1 MSIIKHG
8 LLSLALTIAMTNSA
22 VANIDDQSISLG
34 SVAMDTPAVMH
45 KRLSP
50 LTEYLS
56 KALNQPVRLKL
67 SPNMPT
73 AIKEVAKGEVDLAY
87 LTPVAYIKSHDMGNT
102 QLLVKTVTKN
112 KGSFKLMIVVRD
124 DSPIKSVNDLIGKR
138 FAFGDKA
145 ALLQRAAVVGA
156 DMPLEKLG
164 SYAFLGHY
172 DNIIRAVLHGEFD
185 AGIVKDTMA
194 YKWQGKGV
202 RILYSSPDLPPYNIA
217 ASGKLSK
224 EMVKKLK
231 QAFLALDPKNP
242 KHRPI
247 IKALD
252 KKYDG
257 FADTSDAEYNVIR
270 KLVKPFTN

>member
-1 MSIIKHG
+1 MSPIKKG
-8 LLSLALTIAMTNSA
+8 LVSLALTIAVAHSA
-22 VANIDDQSISLG
+22 SAKIDDQGISLG

-45 KRLSP
+45 KRLLP
-50 LTEYLS
+50 LTTYLS
-56 KALNQPVRLKL
+56 KALNQTVRLKL
-67 SPNMPT
+67 SPNMPA
-73 AIKEVAKGEVDLAY
+73 AIKDVAKGQVDLAY
-87 LTPVAYIKSHDMGNT
+87 LTPVAYIKSHEMGNT
-102 QLLVKTVTKN
+102 QILVKTVTKN
-112 KGSFKLMIVVRD
+112 KGSFKLMIVVRE
-124 DSPIKSVNDLIGKR
+124 DSSIKTVKDLVGKR
-138 FAFGDKA
+138 YAFGDKA

-217 ASGKLSK
+217 ASSKLSK
-224 EMVKKLK
+224 DMVKKLK
-231 QAFLALDPKNP
+231 QAFLDLDPNNP
-242 KHRPI
+242 DHRPI

-257 FADTSDAEYNVIR
+257 FADTSDDEYNVIR
-270 KLVKPFTN
+270 RLVKPFTK

>member
-1 MSIIKHG
+1 M
-8 LLSLALTIAMTNSA
+8 AVTNTA
-22 VANIDDQSISLG
+22 FAHIDQESISLG

-56 KALNQPVRLKL
+56 NALKQTVKLKL
-67 SPNMPT
+67 SPNMPA
-73 AIKEVAKGEVDLAY
+73 AIQEVVKGEVDLAY
-87 LTPVAYIKSHDMGNT
+87 LTPVAYIRSHELGNT
-102 QLLVKTVTKN
+102 QLLVKTITNN
-112 KGSFKLMIVVRD
+112 KGAFKLMIVVRE
-124 DSPIKSVNDLIGKR
+124 DSPIKEVKDLVGKR

-172 DNIIRAVLHGEFD
+172 DNIIRAVLHGEFE

-194 YKWQGKGV
+194 YKWQGKGI

-217 ASGKLSK
+217 ASSKLSK
-224 EMVKKLK
+224 DMVKKLK
-231 QAFLALDPKNP
+231 QAFLALDPSNP

-247 IKALD
+247 IEALD
-252 KKYDG
+252 KQYDG
-257 FADTSDAEYNVIR
+257 FADTSDAEYDVVR
-270 KLVKPFTN
+270 RLVKPFSK